1 MADDVFASQSAMLH
15 LSYYIVQITVYRP
28 FIPIVRGPNA
38 PHTQPPCLPLGDK
51 PDISTTALSICASA
65 AKAGTLILE
74 VLLQRGHSRHT
85 VLVHYAFLYAG
96 VMLVSLW
103 TQIAKEAA
111 HWKRSVQE
119 DEDDKP
125 KPHGKQIDELLKVV
139 AMLDSMRPRW
149 ELAREA
155 CDCVLDAFPTF
166 LLSEEQ
172 RPAASHRLNAR
183 EEDLHEA
190 ERQRTHVNVPAPA
203 PRFYYP
209 SSGPSRQ
216 PDLLYPV
223 DTPSSHSRSSAS
235 NYHARREQTY
245 VQPSTSWAAQHELST
260 SRADPL
266 FYNEPW
272 FTEPQVPMRRR
283 RAVVPYDTPIASQ
296 SYGLPAHYNGP
307 TLPSALDGLGS
318 GKANTSGP
326 QPHIK
331 HEGMD
336 EGSLNYYFGTP
347 FSFMPH
353 EDRSAV
359 TAPNVQTEE
368 DDLGLHAVNTYRYGH
383 WHN

>member
-111 HWKRSVQE
+111 HWKRSAQE

-155 CDCVLDAFPTF
+155 
-166 LLSEEQ
+166 
-172 RPAASHRLNAR
+172 
-183 EEDLHEA
+183 
-190 ERQRTHVNVPAPA
+190 
-203 PRFYYP
+203 
-209 SSGPSRQ
+209 
-216 PDLLYPV
+216 
-223 DTPSSHSRSSAS
+223 
-235 NYHARREQTY
+235 
-245 VQPSTSWAAQHELST
+245 W
-260 SRADPL
+260 
-266 FYNEPW
+266 
-272 FTEPQVPMRRR
+272 
-283 RAVVPYDTPIASQ
+283 
-296 SYGLPAHYNGP
+296 
-307 TLPSALDGLGS
+307 
-318 GKANTSGP
+318 
-326 QPHIK
+326 
-331 HEGMD
+331 
-336 EGSLNYYFGTP
+336 
-347 FSFMPH
+347 
-353 EDRSAV
+353 
-359 TAPNVQTEE
+359 
-368 DDLGLHAVNTYRYGH
+368 
-383 WHN
+383 